1 MLSCIWC
8 LRLKKCFQL
17 ICFNGVFFADTEKAE
32 TLSLKVAK
40 ALAMTAI
47 DVLITPGLADKIKD
61 EFKVATEAEKAC
73 R

>member
-1 MLSCIWC
+1 M
-8 LRLKKCFQL
+8 CF
-17 ICFNGVFFADTEKAE
+17 FFADTEKAE

-47 DVLITPGLADKIKD
+47 DVLITPGLPDKIKD